1 MSSVDIFAAI
11 RWWAVLLLLGT
22 AVFPFTYSLFKKLP
36 DRGYA
41 FTKMVGLLLVT
52 YLFWILSSLRF
63 LDNNTGSILLALG
76 AAVGISIWMYRRAVT
91 KDEELQQI
99 GAWLRDNKRI
109 VIITELLF
117 IVIFALWVWVRA
129 QNPAII
135 NTEKPMD
142 FAFLNAATHSETYP
156 PLDPWLSGFA
166 ISYYYFGYVMTSVI
180 TRLAAVPTAIGFNLG
195 IAWLV
200 AGTAVASFG
209 LVYNL
214 ISLQR
219 VQEGFSRAAIGL
231 GIVAAFAIPIAGNQ
245 EIVLELMYANRI
257 GSDAFWTWLDV
268 RDLNIPPPE
277 TEFQPRYE
285 SSAWWWWR
293 SSRPI
298 NEYSLAGQQVAGLE
312 PIVEVPSFS
321 FMLGDMHPH
330 VMALPFALLSLAVAL
345 AWWLDS
351 QSRDV
356 FAWAPYNWTIE
367 SVRKTAAKLLPDWP
381 LWLFTALL
389 LGGLSFLNTW
399 DVLIHLFVILGAF
412 LLGQWQ
418 RHGWNR
424 RILGQTV
431 ATAVTLIIPAILLY
445 LPFYFGFR
453 SQAGAPYLLPM
464 LFRPTRLPQFLII
477 FGMPLWVLTILMVS
491 LGIKQ
496 RFRQWMVGVV
506 TAVSIIGALLLLML
520 LLGWIIASSP
530 DGAGQVINVANELG
544 ISLSGR
550 PEGAVTLGWGLT
562 TILQIFPAV
571 LGAKLQY
578 AGVTLLLT
586 MFLALAV
593 MTWVE
598 TFNAETQRRREEE
611 KEEGRRKKEETGD
624 TITPSP
630 LHPFTPSTV
639 HFILLI
645 TVTGTLLTLG
655 PEFVYLRDNF
665 GYRLNTIFKFYYQAW
680 VMFGVAAIV
689 AIDYLWRTNTAV
701 FARIV
706 PALTTAGYAVALL
719 LAMMFPYY
727 AINSRAVEYRGPV
740 DAAERLP
747 ATLDGLA
754 RLRTFNQDEY
764 DAIMWLQNNTTGSPV
779 VLEATGGAYSEYG
792 RVAANTGLPTVLG
805 WANHQFQWRGSDT
818 PEPGAR
824 EPIIREIY
832 SRPFWENTDFFLNE
846 YDVEYIYVGG
856 LEVSSYGVEGVLP
869 GKEKFDA
876 QLEVAYENNS
886 VTIYRWHP
894 AEN

>member
-1 MSSVDIFAAI
+1 MSTVDVFAVI
-11 RWWAVLLLLGT
+11 RWWAVLLVLGT
-22 AVFPFTYSLFKKLP
+22 AVFPLTYTLFKKLP

-52 YLFWILSSLRF
+52 YLFWILNSLRF
-63 LDNNTGSILLALG
+63 LDNNAGSIVFALAVVL
-76 AAVGISIWMYRRAVT
+76 GISIWMYRRAIVGNA
-91 KDEELQQI
+91 EAQPMLE
-99 GAWLRDNKRI
+99 WLRDNKRI

-117 IVIFALWVWVRA
+117 LAVFVLWVWVRA
-129 QNPAII
+129 QNPAIV

-142 FAFLNAATHSETYP
+142 FAFLNAASRSATYP

-209 LVYNL
+209 LVFNL
-214 ISLQR
+214 VSLQR
-219 VQEGFSRAAIGL
+219 AREGFSRAAMLL

-245 EIVLELMYANRI
+245 EIVLEMMYANRI
-257 GSDAFWTWLDV
+257 GSEEFWTWLDV
-268 RDLNIPPPE
+268 RDLNIPQPE
-277 TEFQPRYE
+277 EDFEPRYE
-285 SSAWWWWR
+285 SSVWWWWR

-298 NEYSLAGQQVAGLE
+298 NEYSLAGQQVEGLE

-345 AWWLDS
+345 AWWIDS
-351 QSRDV
+351 QSRDIS
-356 FAWAPYNWTIE
+356 AWEPDKWTLD
-367 SVRKTAAKLLPDWP
+367 SVRKMVAGLLPEWP
-381 LWLFTALL
+381 LWLFTALV

-418 RHGWNR
+418 RRGWDMQ
-424 RILGQTV
+424 ILWQTV
-431 ATAVTLIIPAILLY
+431 VTAVTLIIPAILLY

-477 FGMPLWVLTILMVS
+477 FGMPLWVLTILMFS
-491 LGIKQ
+491 LGVKQ
-496 RFRQWMVGVV
+496 RFRQWKVGLI
-506 TAVSIIGALLLLML
+506 TAVSIIGGLLLLML

-544 ISLSGR
+544 ISLPGR
-550 PEGAVTLGWGLT
+550 PDGAVTLGWGFS
-562 TILQIFPAV
+562 TILRIFPAIIN
-571 LGAKLQY
+571 AKLEFV
-578 AGVTLLLT
+578 GVTLLLT
-586 MFLALAV
+586 AFLSLAV
-593 MTWVE
+593 MTWAE
-598 TFNAETQRRREEE
+598 IFNAKAQRREEE
-611 KEEGRRKKEETGD
+611 KEEGEEGKEEGRRKKEEIGES
-624 TITPSP
+624 ITPSS
-630 LHPFTPSTV
+630 L
-639 HFILLI
+639 HFILLL
-645 TVTGTLLTLG
+645 TVTASLLTLG

-680 VMFGVAAIV
+680 VMFGIAAIV
-689 AIDYLWRTNTAV
+689 GIDYLWRTYTTIPERIIPAISTLGYTA
-701 FARIV
+701 
-706 PALTTAGYAVALL
+706 TLL
-719 LAMMFPYY
+719 MAMMFPYH
-727 AINSRAVEYRGPV
+727 AINSRAIEYRGPV
-740 DAAERLP
+740 DASERLP

-754 RLRTFNQDEY
+754 RLRTYNQDEY
-764 DAIMWLQNNTTGSPV
+764 DAILWLQNNTTGTPV
-779 VLEATGGAYSEYG
+779 VLEATGGAYSDYG

-805 WANHQFQWRGSDT
+805 WANHEFQWRGSDT

-832 SRPFWENTDFFLNE
+832 SRPFWENTGFFLNQ

-856 LEVSSYGVEGVLP
+856 LEVSSYGVEGVLL

-876 QLEVAYENNS
+876 QLEVAYQNNS

-894 AEN
+894 TEN